1 MEPLGVRAILV
12 DCPLRRMRQE
22 REYEYRVNRSGYLVQ
37 VVQLKVTVQ
46 IGRLDLNSE
55 FPSQFEASKSE
66 VALEI
71 VQKREKG

>member
-1 MEPLGVRAILV
+1 MH
-12 DCPLRRMRQE
+12 QE
-22 REYEYRVNRSGYLVQ
+22 REFEYRMNRSGHLVQ
-37 VVQLKVTVQ
+37 VVQLRVTVQ